1 MPADLKSS
9 PWSRFSITLLLCG
22 PALLLLTFLFIVAID
37 PYMVLPWYYQSKPQ
51 IAEDTQR
58 YFLPMLLRTRSFDS
72 FIFGSS
78 TGGLIDPDAMNAELG
93 GHFINLAIGDGRAWE
108 QMELLR
114 FVQRQFPRPKQ
125 LVFRFDWV
133 WCIPVMNRE
142 QREIDRFPMWIYQ
155 PPTWLNVV
163 RLLNENALK
172 HSIKIVR
179 MLALKIPPIIRD
191 DGYLVF
197 TPPESSF
204 DLRKARVTLYGSPE
218 PPPKTASAPPAAT
231 VTEEMRNEWRF
242 PALDQLETALAGF
255 PPATRVIF
263 AGMPVHVTAQPVP
276 GSIEEARELAC
287 KQRASRIADSHSGLF
302 IDFRLHSAIT
312 ENDENYWD
320 PLHYRLAIA
329 RNLVSAIGT
338 AVKSGASDPN
348 AFWRI
353 VSKSN

>member
-1 MPADLKSS
+1 MSAYSES
-9 PWSRFSITLLLCG
+9 NRWSRFSITLLLCG
-22 PALLLLTFLFIVAID
+22 PALLLSVFLFIVTID
-37 PYMVLPWYYQSKPQ
+37 PYKVLPWSYQSKPQ

-78 TGGLIDPDAMNAELG
+78 TGGLIDPIGMNVELG

-108 QMELLR
+108 QLELLR
-114 FVQRQFPRPKQ
+114 LVQRQFPRPKQ
-125 LVFRFDWV
+125 LVFTFDWV
-133 WCIPVMNRE
+133 WCIPAMSRE

-155 PPTWLNVV
+155 SPTWLNVV

-179 MLALKIPPIIRD
+179 MLALKTPPIIRD

-204 DLRKARVTLYGSPE
+204 DLRKARVALYGSPD
-218 PPPKTASAPPAAT
+218 PPAKTASAPPAAV
-231 VTEEMRNEWRF
+231 VTEEIRNGWRF
-242 PALDQLETALAGF
+242 PALDQLETALADF
-255 PPATRVIF
+255 PSATQVIF
-263 AGMPVHVTAQPVP
+263 IGMPVHVTAQPVP
-276 GSIEEARELAC
+276 GSLEEAREAAC
-287 KQRASRIADSHSGLF
+287 KLRASRIADSRSGLF

-338 AVKSGASDPN
+338 AIKSRADDPN
-348 AFWRI
+348 GVWRI
-353 VSKSN
+353 INKSN